1 MNRNSKHFQ
10 PLRRLTALL
19 LAAAFVWA
27 AALPAFAEGTEAA
40 QSDTIYINSTADLL
54 SLAQN
59 CAVDSWSKGKTV
71 ILQEDLSLEGI
82 EWEPIPSF
90 SGTFQGNNH
99 EIRDL
104 ELEKSYSPAGMFAI
118 VEEGAVISSL
128 SVQGWVAPGGEKGTV
143 GGIAGVNKGTLTN
156 CQFSGAVDGGTEVGG
171 ITGLND
177 ETGVL
182 DRCTSRSIITGKSST
197 GGIAGRNAGAI
208 TSCTNVG
215 AVNASYQDT
224 TLNLDGLSADVL
236 SYIEQKID
244 SSAEPLSTNAPTD
257 TGGIAGRSSGMIL
270 SSNNTGTVGYE
281 HLGYNV
287 GGIVGRNDGF
297 VSGCINQGE
306 IYGRKDV
313 GGIVGQAE
321 PYSELDLSQSTLEKL
336 RTELDKLHDVVDGSA
351 DEMDNSSAII
361 NNDLNA
367 LQAQMNTAIDA
378 ARQLQE
384 QGSDYFDTVADEIDR
399 TGVLISDTLGRMEP
413 MLDTTEQAME
423 KMTDALDEL
432 RWAVSEASMEI
443 GYLSEDLDYFRS
455 AASQTGDAM
464 DDTQK
469 GLDQIAKGLQQLR
482 DAYSSGDESAA
493 QQAITQALGGYSML
507 SESNV
512 DEHLR
517 SAMQLLNVAG
527 TLFSAFTVS
536 SGMSTQMKA
545 ISAGLG
551 LLRTAALVSGADTSQ
566 FGSAARQVSKGLRQ
580 LSRLTSQMGT
590 LAGNASTTVAARGN
604 SQMASA
610 LSSVSRAFDTV
621 SGNLSDFDDIWEEL
635 GFDTGMLQDGADTIQ
650 AGLDHLQDAATQL
663 RDATDDLE
671 TGIAWI
677 ERDGSLVSSTVQ
689 RFSDAIDTLQD
700 ASSSITD
707 AMGQLR
713 DTVRWLN
720 DQDPISVPR
729 PDSAM
734 QDTTDTLFDAMDA
747 MTNQMGTLNQ
757 NLKGVSDRMTN
768 QVRAINDQ
776 IQVVTGLLLDAVQ
789 EISEPGSKTVLED
802 ESEGDSDRTDG
813 RIETCINR
821 GTVQADVDVGGI
833 AGAIAVENLLDPED
847 DGLNESG
854 SLLRT
859 GYAVS
864 AVVDGC
870 VNEGK
875 VEAKKTAAGG
885 IVGRMDLG
893 LVQNCEAYGDVEG
906 ANQVG
911 GIAGASSAKL
921 LANWAKCR
929 LSGTNYVGGIVGE
942 GTESRL
948 TKGSSNVKDC
958 RALVDILEADQF
970 AGAIS
975 GGQTGD
981 FSGNLFVSD
990 SLRGIDRLSKAGQAE
1005 PTTYEELIAQE
1016 NAPERFKQITVTFKD
1031 EDHVLGRVQLA
1042 YGDSL
1047 DESGYPELPA
1057 KEGCAARWDTTELKD
1072 VRVDTV
1078 VEAVYTDY
1086 ITALASANE
1095 REDGRAVF
1103 FAKGQFGD
1111 RDSLTV
1117 SMQDAPAQ
1125 LHNVVESWRVSIPDD
1140 GLESHTL
1147 RYLPTDTEQKYKVYV
1162 LQDGSWKQLTTET
1175 IGSYLAFTVSGNEV
1189 ELAIVHSA
1197 GVPVWLFIAAGA
1209 AVLVLLG
1216 AVLVKK
1222 KRRKKA
1228 NAEQAPGENEPADED
1243 QTENT

>member
-1 MNRNSKHFQ
+1 MNRNSKQFQ

-27 AALPAFAEGTEAA
+27 AAMPAFAEGTEAA
-40 QSDTIYINSTADLL
+40 ASDTIYISSTSDLL
-54 SLAQN
+54 SLAQR

-71 ILQEDLSLEGI
+71 ILQEDLSLAGV

-90 SGTFQGNNH
+90 SGTFQGNSH

-104 ELEKSYSPAGMFAI
+104 ELNGSYSPAGLFGT

-143 GGIAGVNKGTLTN
+143 GGIAGVNKGTITN

-171 ITGLND
+171 ITGVND

-182 DRCTSRSIITGKSST
+182 DRCTVRSIITGKSST
-197 GGIAGRNAGAI
+197 GGVAGRNAGAI

-215 AVNASYQDT
+215 AVNAAYQDT

-244 SSAEPLSTNAPTD
+244 SSAEPLSSNAPTD

-270 SSNNTGTVGYE
+270 SSNNAGTVGYE

-287 GGIVGRNDGF
+287 GGIVGRSDGF
-297 VSGCINQGE
+297 VSGCINQGAV
-306 IYGRKDV
+306 YGRKDV
-313 GGIVGQAE
+313 GGIAGQAE
-321 PYSELDLSQSTLEKL
+321 PYLELDLSQSTLEKL
-336 RTELDKLHDVVDGSA
+336 RTELDKLHDVVEGSA

-367 LQAQMNTAIDA
+367 LQSQMNTAIDA

-399 TGVLISDTLGRMEP
+399 TGVLVSDTLGRMEP

-432 RWAVSEASMEI
+432 RWAVSEASMEV

-455 AASQTGDAM
+455 AASQAGDAM
-464 DDTQK
+464 DYTQQGLEQIEK
-469 GLDQIAKGLQQLR
+469 GMQQLK
-482 DAYSSGDESAA
+482 DAYDSGDETGA
-493 QQAITQALGGYSML
+493 QAAITQALSGYSML
-507 SESNV
+507 SAGSG
-512 DEHLR
+512 DEHLQ
-517 SAMQLLNVAG
+517 SAMQLLKVANA
-527 TLFSAFTVS
+527 LFSAFTVS
-536 SGMSTQMKA
+536 SGMSTEMKA

-551 LLRTAALVSGADTSQ
+551 LLRSAALVSGTDTSQ
-566 FGSAARQVSKGLRQ
+566 IASISRQVTKGLRQ
-580 LSRLTSQMGT
+580 LSRLSSQMST
-590 LAGNASTTVAARGN
+590 LMGNASSAATTRGN
-604 SQMASA
+604 SRMASA
-610 LSSVSRAFDTV
+610 LSNVSRAFDDI
-621 SGNLSDFDDIWEEL
+621 SGSLSDFDDILTEI
-635 GFDTGMLQDGADTIQ
+635 GFDPDQLHSGAETIQ
-650 AGLDHLQDAATQL
+650 AGVGRLGDAAAQL

-671 TGIAWI
+671 TGIQWL
-677 ERDGSLVSSTVQ
+677 ERDGWLVSSTVQ
-689 RFSDAIDTLQD
+689 RFSDAIDAVKD
-700 ASSSITD
+700 ASSGITD
-707 AMGQLR
+707 ALGQLR
-713 DTVRWLN
+713 DTVSWLN
-720 DQDPISVPR
+720 EQDPISMPR
-729 PDSAM
+729 PDAAM
-734 QDTTDTLFDAMDA
+734 QDTTNTLFDAMDA
-747 MTNQMGTLNQ
+747 MTDQMGTLNQ
-757 NLKGVSDRMTN
+757 NLKGVSDRMSN

-802 ESEGDSDRTDG
+802 DSESSSDRTDG
-813 RIETCINR
+813 RIENCTNR

-847 DGLNESG
+847 DNLNESG

-859 GYAVS
+859 GYSVS
-864 AVVDGC
+864 AVVDAC
-870 VNEGK
+870 VNDGA

-893 LVQNCEAYGDVEG
+893 LVQNCEAYGDVNG

-929 LSGTNYVGGIVGE
+929 LSGTNYVGGILGE

-948 TKGSSNVKDC
+948 TKGSSIVNDC
-958 RALVDILEADQF
+958 RALVDIREADQF

-990 SLRGIDRLSKAGQAE
+990 SLRGIDRLSKVGQAE
-1005 PTTYEELIAQE
+1005 PITYEELIAQE

-1057 KEGCAARWDTTELKD
+1057 KEGCAARWDTTKLQN
-1072 VRVDTV
+1072 VHTDTV

-1117 SMQDAPAQ
+1117 SMQDAPEGLRNAE
-1125 LHNVVESWRVSIPDD
+1125 ESWRVSIPDD

-1147 RYLPTDTEQKYKVYV
+1147 RYLPLDAEQNYKVYV
-1162 LQDGSWKQLTTET
+1162 LQDGSWKQLETET

-1189 ELAIVHSA
+1189 ELAFVHTA
-1197 GVPVWLFIAAGA
+1197 GVPVWVWIAAGA

-1216 AVLVKK
+1216 AVIVRK

-1228 NAEQAPGENEPADED
+1228 QAAQAQAESEN